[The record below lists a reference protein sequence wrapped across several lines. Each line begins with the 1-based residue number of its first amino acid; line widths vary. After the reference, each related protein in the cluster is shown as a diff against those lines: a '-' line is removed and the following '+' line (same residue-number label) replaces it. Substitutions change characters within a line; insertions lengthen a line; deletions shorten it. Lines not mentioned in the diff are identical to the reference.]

1 MHPLR
6 PHGFYTLSPTP
17 HSYIHLLRFNLVIR
31 KIIYSGRARAAKLPQ
46 LSQEELIYTSLSQVF
61 FIYALTLI
69 LIYSWAEYGGVVF
82 EPITKAIYAG
92 AAIFFFVLSYLAF
105 ERVKTVDFFD
115 FVAGMIFTGELRKY
129 PYGKAVDLGAA
140 QLYFGL
146 VLVAVAP
153 VLAKS
158 SDPSVSAGVLTL
170 GGLLIAT
177 GVVMYVLSGTKLRQ

>member
-1 MHPLR
+1 M
-6 PHGFYTLSPTP
+6 
-17 HSYIHLLRFNLVIR
+17 IH
-31 KIIYSGRARAAKLPQ
+31 KIIHSGRTRAAKLPHLRQ
-46 LSQEELIYTSLSQVF
+46 GELIYTSLSQVF

-69 LIYSWAEYGGVVF
+69 LIYSWAEYGGVAF

-105 ERVKTVDFFD
+105 ERVKSVDFLD
-115 FVAGMIFTGELRKY
+115 FVAGMVFTGELRMY
-129 PYGKAVDLGAA
+129 PHGKAIDLGAA

-146 VLVAVAP
+146 VLIAVVP

-170 GGLLIAT
+170 GGLLVAT
-177 GVVMYVLSGTKLRQ
+177 GVVMYVLSGTKIRQ